1 MGEKVD
7 FSELKSTLNRR
18 IREKFFV
25 EADGLFKNSTID
37 SDYSELGNSMAI
49 LCGAAGDDAENI
61 ANILADDN
69 NTLTKTTLSMQ
80 PFRYDALLSI
90 DKAKYKDYILN
101 DMDKR
106 YKRMLDM
113 GATSF
118 WETEDAD
125 KALGNSRSHGWAAV
139 PVYYYNILDK

>member
-1 MGEKVD
+1 MANQKTEAALLGKVW
-7 FSELKSTLNRR
+7 
-18 IREKFFV
+18 
-25 EADGLFKNSTID
+25 
-37 SDYSELGNSMAI
+37 
-49 LCGAAGDDAENI
+49 NI
-61 ANILADDN
+61 ANVLADDN
-69 NTLTKTTLSMQ
+69 NNLTKITLSMQ

-101 DMDKR
+101 DIDKR

-113 GATSF
+113 GSTSF

-125 KALGNSRSHGWAAV
+125 VKLGNSRSHGWAAV